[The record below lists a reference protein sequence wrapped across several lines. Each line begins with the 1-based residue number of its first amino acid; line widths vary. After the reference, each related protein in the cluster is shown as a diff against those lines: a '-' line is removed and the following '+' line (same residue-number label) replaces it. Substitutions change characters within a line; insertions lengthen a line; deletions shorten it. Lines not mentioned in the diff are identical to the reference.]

1 MQSLLGW
8 ELTELNYM
16 STSGKHIS
24 HEKLAD
30 LIDGRATLEEQ
41 AQLMTHISDCR
52 RCGNEYERL
61 ERLITLMRDNSEDAP
76 ANVISNAIRLFKDH
90 VTSREPAVLR
100 RVIAELVFDSLN
112 MAPAFGVRSG
122 QAASRQLIYS
132 AEENDIDLRLTLNNE
147 MWVVSGQV
155 LREDCGDGRV
165 EIDGPGGVRSAELND
180 TCEFV
185 LPAVSS
191 GNYVLRVSMPD
202 LLVEIPQ
209 LELNG

>member
-1 MQSLLGW
+1 M
-8 ELTELNYM
+8 
-16 STSGKHIS
+16 TSSDRHIS

-41 AQLMTHISDCR
+41 AQLMTHITDCQ

-61 ERLITLMRDNSEDAP
+61 ERLIALMRSDNSEDAP
-76 ANVISNAIRLFKDH
+76 SDVISNAISLFRDH
-90 VTSREPAVLR
+90 VISHEPPVLR
-100 RVIAELVFDSLN
+100 RLIAELIFDSVN

-132 AEENDIDLRLTLNNE
+132 AEENDIDLRLTFDNE

-165 EIDGPGGVRSAELND
+165 EIDGPGGIRSAALNE

-185 LPAVSS
+185 LPGVSP

-202 LLVEIPQ
+202 VLIEIPQ
-209 LELNG
+209 LELKR

>member
-1 MQSLLGW
+1 M
-8 ELTELNYM
+8 
-16 STSGKHIS
+16 TSSDRHIS

-41 AQLMTHISDCR
+41 AQLMTHISDCH

-61 ERLITLMRDNSEDAP
+61 ERLITLMRSDNSEDAP
-76 ANVISNAIRLFKDH
+76 TDVISTAIRSFSDY

-100 RVIAELVFDSLN
+100 RLIAELVFDSLN

-122 QAASRQLIYS
+122 QATSRQLIYS
-132 AEENDIDLRLTLNNE
+132 AEENDIDLRLTCNNE

-155 LREDCGDGRV
+155 LRGDCGDGRV

-191 GNYVLRVSMPD
+191 GNYLLRVSMPD

-209 LELNG
+209 LELKG

>member
-1 MQSLLGW
+1 M
-8 ELTELNYM
+8 
-16 STSGKHIS
+16 TSSDRHIS

-41 AQLMTHISDCR
+41 AQLMTHISDCHH
-52 RCGNEYERL
+52 CGNELQRL
-61 ERLITLMRDNSEDAP
+61 ERLIALMRSDNSEDAP
-76 ANVISNAIRLFKDH
+76 IDVISNAIGLFRDH
-90 VTSREPAVLR
+90 VTSREPVVLR
-100 RVIAELVFDSLN
+100 RLTATLSFDSLN

-132 AEENDIDLRLTLNNE
+132 AEENDIDLRLTFNNE

-155 LREDCGDGRV
+155 LREDCGGGRV
-165 EIDGPGGVRSAELND
+165 EIDGPGGVRSAALNE

-185 LPAVSS
+185 LPAVSP
-191 GNYVLRVSMPD
+191 GNYLLRVSLPD

-209 LELNG
+209 LELKR